1 MSNSRYRIR
10 PLTINTSN
18 ARDSSMGYQS
28 HVKGSRSTGR
38 GRGAPRREKT
48 KAKEH
53 KRQPTGKYAPETDNV
68 PTSEEAVNRTLNTLH
83 NLGNQRFALA
93 PFSEHLNRWL
103 LNLNQAISEFESD
116 PNMTP
121 DDQFTNEY
129 SQIGMDIE
137 SDLEKTRQKEATSA
151 QAVKSLSEDRILLEQ
166 TEKNYSEATLEI
178 QHRKDAE
185 NKRLSMNMDLCKDE
199 LEHITQMKTG
209 IFRISKKNKAQKEAE
224 ATQLLNTAEN
234 ELASATERFTEE
246 EEKLR
251 QEYERKKQ
259 PIAQRIQEYEKEIQN
274 QEIDGTLGGRQA
286 ACEALINTVNSFLL
300 RKQLSQ
306 PER

>member
-1 MSNSRYRIR
+1 
-10 PLTINTSN
+10 
-18 ARDSSMGYQS
+18 MGYQS

-48 KAKEH
+48 KAKEQ

-68 PTSEEAVNRTLNTLH
+68 PTSEETVNRTLNTLH

-93 PFSEHLNRWL
+93 PFSEHSNRWL

-116 PNMTP
+116 PHMTP
-121 DDQFTNEY
+121 DEQFTKEY
-129 SQIGMDIE
+129 SQIVTNIE
-137 SDLEKTRQKEATSA
+137 SDLEKTRQEETTAAEAM
-151 QAVKSLSEDRILLEQ
+151 KSLSEDRVLLDQ
-166 TEKNYSEATLEI
+166 IEKDYSEATLEI
-178 QHRKDAE
+178 QHRKAAE
-185 NKRLSMNMDLCKDE
+185 NKHLSMNMDLSKEE
-199 LEHITQMKTG
+199 LNHITQMKTG

-224 ATQLLNTAEN
+224 ATQRLNTAES

-246 EEKLR
+246 QEKLK

-259 PIAQRIQEYEKEIQN
+259 PIVQRIQECEEEIQK
-274 QEIDGTLGGRQA
+274 QEIDGTLESRQA

-300 RKQLSQ
+300 RKQLQHSEQ
-306 PER
+306 